1 MIASDREASRDLD
14 EACSDVASH
23 NAKQA
28 PIVRGSPRRKTDE
41 EVDTSN
47 NKYNSRNN
55 VLKDGTKDGEFRK
68 AAV

>member
-1 MIASDREASRDLD
+1 
-14 EACSDVASH
+14 
-23 NAKQA
+23 
-28 PIVRGSPRRKTDE
+28 VRGSPRRKTDE
-41 EVDTSN
+41 KVDTSN